1 MIEATL
7 TFGVII
13 FVGLAAILIK
23 LPTRSM
29 LWLLGRALWLD
40 VFVTVFALV
49 IHWGTMTGLMAAAV
63 AGLMCS
69 ATTTVARWAVGYTRS
84 GKYYPGLFKL
94 KVTR

>member
-7 TFGVII
+7 TFGLII
-13 FVGLAAILIK
+13 FVGMAAILIK
-23 LPTRSM
+23 LPTRMM
-29 LWLLGRALWLD
+29 LWLLGQALWVD

-69 ATTTVARWAVGYTRS
+69 FTTTAARWLVGYTRR
-84 GKYYPGLFKL
+84 GKYRPGLFK
-94 KVTR
+94 VIS